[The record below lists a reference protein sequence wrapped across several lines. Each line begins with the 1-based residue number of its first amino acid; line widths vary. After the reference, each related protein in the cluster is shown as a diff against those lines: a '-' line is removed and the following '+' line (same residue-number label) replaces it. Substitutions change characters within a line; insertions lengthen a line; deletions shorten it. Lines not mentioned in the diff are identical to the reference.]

1 MSQLDQAISA
11 LRKSVEAEDI
21 LPAASR
27 ARIASACWNDQ
38 QAAPFR
44 PTLGRRIWLAT
55 LTLTPLAL
63 VIAFGFLDNPRVG
76 PEMAGFVGASRAG
89 EAVFFRIQDGPGPHT
104 VTKST
109 DPSRFNPAASTVVA
123 DGLYADR
130 AQSGPVIVF
139 YRID

>member
-11 LRKSVEAEDI
+11 LRRSVQEESV
-21 LPAASR
+21 LPVPSR

-44 PTLGRRIWLAT
+44 PTLGRRIWLTT

-63 VIAFGFLDNPRVG
+63 VVAFGFLDNPRVG
-76 PEMAGFVGASRAG
+76 PEVAAFVGASRTV
-89 EAVFFRIQDGPGPHT
+89 ESVYFRIQDGPGPHT

-109 DPSRFNPAASTVVA
+109 DPARFNPEAATVVA
-123 DGLYADR
+123 DGVFADR